1 MTTVVGGGPHKVLAL
16 HGWFGSARGWGWLP
30 ELIDTQRFSYA
41 FLDYRGYG
49 DRLDVAGEYTLA
61 EIAGDALAVAD
72 ELGWD
77 RFSLVGH
84 SMGGIAA
91 QQVLA
96 TAPGRVER
104 LAGISPVPAG
114 GVPFDEQGWA
124 LFSGAAED
132 PGNRRAIIDFTTG
145 GRASGTWLDTMV
157 AASQAG
163 STVAAFGAYLPAW
176 ARTDISAR
184 IAGSPIPALAIV
196 GAHDPALGEQVM
208 TGTWL
213 EHYPN
218 GRVEVLLD
226 AGHYG
231 MYESPVR
238 LARLLDD
245 FLGQP

>member
-1 MTTVVGGGPHKVLAL
+1 MTTVVGGGPRRVMAL
-16 HGWFGSARGWGWLP
+16 HGWFGSARDWGGLP
-30 ELIDTQRFSYA
+30 GLIDIERFSYA
-41 FLDYRGYG
+41 FPDYRGYG
-49 DRLDVAGEYTLA
+49 DRKDVTGEYSIA
-61 EIAGDALAVAD
+61 EIAGDVLALAD

-77 RFSLVGH
+77 TFSLVGH

-104 LAGISPVPAG
+104 LAGISPVPAS
-114 GVPFDEQGWA
+114 GVPFDDDGWA
-124 LFSGAAED
+124 LFSGAAEN

-145 GRASGTWLDTMV
+145 GRASAHWLDTMV
-157 AASQAG
+157 AASLSG

-176 ARTDISAR
+176 ARTDISAE
-184 IAGSPIPALAIV
+184 ITGSGIPALAIV

-213 EHYPN
+213 KHYPN

-245 FLGQP
+245 FLG